1 MICLS
6 NRIPRARLASQ
17 TGTALLT
24 ALVILLLMSLTALSA
39 VRFSSMGVRMGAN
52 EELAV
57 EAFQITQSVV
67 DATLAD
73 PDNVRVQG
81 EVGTRFC
88 TAGVAGCSALYE
100 IELADGMYD
109 QAIADGKIEVEVERM
124 GPELSPP
131 PRATGSSLT
140 RFKAARFRIGGVYD
154 ETGAGLS
161 RDEVDQG
168 VLVLVPSY

>member
-1 MICLS
+1 MNPKDRRPHPPTL
-6 NRIPRARLASQ
+6 Q

-24 ALVILLLMSLTALSA
+24 ALVILLMMSLTALSA
-39 VRFSSMGVRMGAN
+39 VRFSTMGVRMGAN

-57 EAFQITQSVV
+57 EAFQTTQSVV

-81 EVGTRFC
+81 IVGERFC
-88 TAGVAGCSALYE
+88 TAGVQGCSGLYQ
-100 IELADGMYD
+100 IQLADGLFD
-109 QAIADGKIEVEVERM
+109 QAIADGKIQIEVERM
-124 GPELSPP
+124 GPDLAPP

-140 RFKAARFRIGGVYD
+140 RFKAARFRVGGTYD

-161 RDEVDQG
+161 RDEIDQG
-168 VLVLVPSY
+168 VLILVPSY